1 MKDLP
6 EDRFIEKRRV
16 KGVRQGR
23 NERENPKTIGRRR
36 REEALR
42 KESKRRGG
50 PRPMKT
56 RELPNTR
63 SLCMD
68 ERSMIPIV
76 WMTIKSDAADFKAMK
91 SRESKQ
97 RQPEEN
103 QVENREHE
111 LEGSEER

>member
-1 MKDLP
+1 LT

-16 KGVRQGR
+16 KGVRSGR
-23 NERENPKTIGRRR
+23 YEREIPKTIGRRR

-42 KESKRRGG
+42 KEIKRRGG
-50 PRPMKT
+50 PRPMKI
-56 RELPNTR
+56 RESPKTR

-68 ERSMIPIV
+68 ERSMMPIV
-76 WMTIKSDAADFKAMK
+76 WMTINSDAADFKAMK

-97 RQPEEN
+97 RQPEAN
-103 QVENREHE
+103 QEENREHE